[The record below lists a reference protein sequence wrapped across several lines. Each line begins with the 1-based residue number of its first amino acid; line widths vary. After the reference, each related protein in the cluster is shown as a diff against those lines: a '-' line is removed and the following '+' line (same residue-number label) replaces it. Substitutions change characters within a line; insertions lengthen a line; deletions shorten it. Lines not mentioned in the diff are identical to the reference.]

1 MALGA
6 RPGDVQ
12 RVVFASAIVSV
23 SSGIAA
29 GILLTLA
36 LNNVLA
42 SWAEGSSRDALVLL
56 CATGLLSLVA
66 AIACAA
72 PAYRASSVDPM
83 TALRYE

>member
-6 RPGDVQ
+6 RPGDVL
-12 RVVFASAIVSV
+12 RVVFASAVVSV
-23 SSGIAA
+23 GGGIAA

-42 SWAEGSSRDALVLL
+42 QWEAGSSRDVLVLL
-56 CATGLLSLVA
+56 GATVVLTSVA
-66 AIACAA
+66 ALACAA
-72 PAYRASSVDPM
+72 PARRASTVDPM